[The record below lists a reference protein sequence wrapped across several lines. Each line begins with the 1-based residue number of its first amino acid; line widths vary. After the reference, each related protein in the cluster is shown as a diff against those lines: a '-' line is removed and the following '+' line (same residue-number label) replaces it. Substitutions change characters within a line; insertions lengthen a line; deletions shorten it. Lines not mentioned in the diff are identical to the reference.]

1 MFILNET
8 KMPVTVHFPKYS
20 PSFFTFPFSVL
31 HSKTSPFVLWTTK
44 CSKTTLPFARS
55 LYKLGPF
62 HLSIFEVA
70 KGCISEIKQPNR
82 TAEDTC
88 PYISLYYVIVKRKK
102 NKKPPHPTEVCQ
114 VMKRDLTVLFMI
126 ASNTR
131 SSMLV
136 MFIIKALVENQIPDI
151 IIVILEIT
159 FNNYNVFFKK

>member
-1 MFILNET
+1 MFILNEA

-20 PSFFTFPFSVL
+20 PSFFTFPFSAL
-31 HSKTSPFVLWTTK
+31 HSKNSPFVLWTTK

-62 HLSIFEVA
+62 HLSIFKVA

-102 NKKPPHPTEVCQ
+102 NQKTPTSYWSLSGYEKGSYCTFYDCFKHKIIDV
-114 VMKRDLTVLFMI
+114 
-126 ASNTR
+126 SN
-131 SSMLV
+131 V
-136 MFIIKALVENQIPDI
+136 
-151 IIVILEIT
+151 
-159 FNNYNVFFKK
+159 YN

>member
-1 MFILNET
+1 MFILNEE

-31 HSKTSPFVLWTTK
+31 RSKTSPFVLWTTK

-102 NKKPPHPTEVCQ
+102 KTKNPH
-114 VMKRDLTVLFMI
+114 
-126 ASNTR
+126 
-131 SSMLV
+131 
-136 MFIIKALVENQIPDI
+136 
-151 IIVILEIT
+151 ILLKSVRLWKGT
-159 FNNYNVFFKK
+159 LLYFLSLLQTQDHRC